1 MPVSFLASN
10 CGSSGARLMRNRR
23 EFPAPCS
30 LDQPKVGDDDE
41 VDVGVKGLERQ
52 GDDTEVA
59 GFPASAAAGRNRPSN
74 CRRGSFLA
82 ANGVLSQLLKLVGL
96 LGPKI
101 QEQRSLQLK
110 RVLVTPRESRNNGR
124 EI

>member
-1 MPVSFLASN
+1 
-10 CGSSGARLMRNRR
+10 MRNRR

-30 LDQPKVGDDDE
+30 LDQPKVGDDDDE

-101 QEQRSLQLK
+101 HEQR
-110 RVLVTPRESRNNGR
+110 
-124 EI
+124 

>member
-1 MPVSFLASN
+1 MVVSFLASN

-30 LDQPKVGDDDE
+30 LDQPKVGDDE

-59 GFPASAAAGRNRPSN
+59 GFPASAGRNRPSN

-82 ANGVLSQLLKLVGL
+82 ANRVLSQLLKLVGL
-96 LGPKI
+96 LGHKI
-101 QEQRSLQLK
+101 QEQR
-110 RVLVTPRESRNNGR
+110 
-124 EI
+124 

>member
-1 MPVSFLASN
+1 
-10 CGSSGARLMRNRR
+10 MRNRR
-23 EFPAPCS
+23 EFPAPRS

-96 LGPKI
+96 LGPKS
-101 QEQRSLQLK
+101 QEQR
-110 RVLVTPRESRNNGR
+110 
-124 EI
+124 